1 MGKAKSQDQQ
11 IAAGIALAVK
21 RGEKPKSTLQGASK
35 QMYESMSEAELA
47 ELAKGSRKGKPKD
60 IDDQNR

>member
-11 IAAGIALAVK
+11 MAAGVALAVK

-35 QMYESMSEAELA
+35 QMYESMSEAELS